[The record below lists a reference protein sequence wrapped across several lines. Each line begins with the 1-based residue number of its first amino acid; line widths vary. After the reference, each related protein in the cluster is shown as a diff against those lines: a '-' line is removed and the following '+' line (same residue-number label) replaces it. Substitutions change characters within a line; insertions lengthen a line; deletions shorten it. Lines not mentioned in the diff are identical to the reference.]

1 MLTYTS
7 TSRLLL
13 AALHYNNNN
22 SKQQAVT
29 KAGEEQYSILFPKYK
44 KGGYIVRK
52 VMKESSYGKCSLKL
66 RQILPKIYT
75 MYTCFFVFLFFY
87 FAGYVKDL
95 MCELLEVVAMGKVQ
109 PTPDVPDFLCSQFQ
123 RPEKIT
129 AIKDRQ
135 TRFTI

>member
-13 AALHYNNNN
+13 AALHYNNNS

-75 MYTCFFVFLFFY
+75 MYTCFFCFFVFLFCR
-87 FAGYVKDL
+87 V
-95 MCELLEVVAMGKVQ
+95 CE
-109 PTPDVPDFLCSQFQ
+109 
-123 RPEKIT
+123 RPNV
-129 AIKDRQ
+129 
-135 TRFTI
+135 

>member
-13 AALHYNNNN
+13 AALHYNNNS

-44 KGGYIVRK
+44 KGGFIVRK

-66 RQILPKIYT
+66 RQILLIYT
-75 MYTCFFVFLFFY
+75 MCTCFFFGFLFFC

-95 MCELLEVVAMGKVQ
+95 MCELLEVVATGKVQ
-109 PTPDVPDFLCSQFQ
+109 PTPDVPDFLCSQFE
-123 RPEKIT
+123 RPEK
-129 AIKDRQ
+129 
-135 TRFTI
+135 